1 MKKIILLLSLLIIF
15 SCEDKDK
22 NEAEESNL
30 LVGTWEMTN
39 VGEYANA
46 DCSGAI
52 DDSEWASMA
61 SFMGARLEFTSG
73 GNGTYTVAAMGATQ
87 ETPMTWDESKSQIC
101 FMGVECSTYE
111 LNDNKLIVND
121 QQEAYC
127 EDNNGEDT
135 SDADQS
141 SCEAAGNS
149 WFEKSCQ
156 RLEFTKK

>member
-1 MKKIILLLSLLIIF
+1 MKKIILLLSLLVIF
-15 SCEDKDK
+15 SCEDKD
-22 NEAEESNL
+22 ETEESNS
-30 LVGTWEMTN
+30 LVGTWEITN

-52 DDSEWASMA
+52 DDSEWALMA
-61 SFMGARLEFTSG
+61 AFGLDAVLEFTSG
-73 GNGTYTVAAMGATQ
+73 GNGTYIVTAMGETQ
-87 ETPMTWDESKSQIC
+87 KILMTWDESKSQIC
-101 FMGVECSTYE
+101 FMGVECSTYK

-141 SCEAAGNS
+141 TCEAAGNS